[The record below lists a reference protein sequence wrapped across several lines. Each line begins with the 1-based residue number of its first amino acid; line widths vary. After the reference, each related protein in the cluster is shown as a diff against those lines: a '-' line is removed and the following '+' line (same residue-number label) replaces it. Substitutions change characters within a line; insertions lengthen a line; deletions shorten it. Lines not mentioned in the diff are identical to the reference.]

1 MVGPDGAADA
11 PTIADLGEVARGRGR
26 PRKMATEIV
35 TENTNATTAEKK
47 RRGRPKKDKSVTISS
62 NDDEDALIEK
72 MMADVASMQKDE
84 DHIPYPAAVAPVTA
98 VAVDEVEVPVTEVA
112 ALAVTEVEVPVMSD
126 DDTDTDESLSP
137 IIQTTFEFH
146 QECEVDVEKDV
157 VITLPTKPVKEVKAK
172 PVKEVKAKPVKEV
185 KAKPVK
191 EVKAKAN
198 PVKEFKAKANP
209 VKEVKAKANPV
220 KEVKA
225 NPVNA
230 LASFSAP
237 EPVPT
242 PASQRVVENQEMNG
256 GIYLT
261 DGFPASSFT
270 WNGKTYLRT
279 ETDNVYDTLTL
290 EMVGVW
296 DHANHEVIC
305 AFDEEDDGMYFSDE
319 E

>member
-1 MVGPDGAADA
+1 
-11 PTIADLGEVARGRGR
+11 
-26 PRKMATEIV
+26 
-35 TENTNATTAEKK
+35 
-47 RRGRPKKDKSVTISS
+47 
-62 NDDEDALIEK
+62 
-72 MMADVASMQKDE
+72 
-84 DHIPYPAAVAPVTA
+84 
-98 VAVDEVEVPVTEVA
+98 
-112 ALAVTEVEVPVMSD
+112 MSD

-146 QECEVDVEKDV
+146 HEGEVEVEKDV
-157 VITLPTKPVKEVKAK
+157 VITLPTKPIKEVKAKPIKEVKAK

-198 PVKEFKAKANP
+198 PVKEVKANP
-209 VKEVKAKANPV
+209 VK
-220 KEVKA
+220 
-225 NPVNA
+225 A

-237 EPVPT
+237 APPPV
-242 PASQRVVENQEMNG
+242 AIVASSQRLVENQEMNG

-261 DGFPASSFT
+261 DGFPRTSFSY
-270 WNGKTYLRT
+270 NGKTYLRT

-296 DHANHEVIC
+296 DHANHEVIY